1 MLEVSI
7 VTLAFVKLEEALH
20 ASFHDERLEGL
31 PLIHHVRDLELATTI
46 EAEDGELQPAV
57 YRRFKSMSHKDAK
70 FIVQVR
76 NSLPFSS
83 FSLEEERLVYKCFRK
98 LFPSL

>member
-1 MLEVSI
+1 MDVSV
-7 VTLAFVKLEEALH
+7 VTLAFIKLEEALQ
-20 ASFHDERLEGL
+20 ASFHEDRIEGR

-57 YRRFKSMSHKDAK
+57 YRRFKSMSKVDAQ

-83 FSLEEERLVYKCFRK
+83 FNLEEERLVYKCFRK
-98 LFPSL
+98 LFPNL